1 MAELYLFNKEEILI
15 NIIPEED
22 FNNDLHVRELNSTW
36 SFEFITSLQYLN
48 DVSKSNKIGFY
59 DRYGEFRLFK
69 IIREPEVDYLNDEI
83 SVNCLNDCYEMS
95 DQIIEDKRLT
105 NGTALQALSKVL
117 DGSNYEV
124 GEVAELGNRTINFYD
139 ISRMEGLK
147 NIISAYGGELD
158 YRIEFDVE
166 FKHISQKYVD
176 IKSRLGQDTG
186 LRFTY
191 DLNLESVVR
200 KDVSESRCT
209 VLYGRGGAIES
220 GDGYSRKIKFT
231 DVEWTKPTN
240 PIDKSIGQNY
250 IEDLDAIAKYGRI
263 EGIYENSDIE
273 EPSELLQATYEA
285 LQECKNPKLSYEVN
299 AKDLASQN
307 DEYDHLIVCI
317 GDSVILLDEEYD
329 LNFESRIVGFEES
342 IKKESSE
349 MKWIIGNVQS
359 SFSSDSGSS
368 GQIIKPS
375 TGNADIEIDDD
386 KFPDTLPDVP
396 IVEAEG
402 LFGSVII
409 SWTYESKSYYE
420 YGLYASQLK
429 SIGQNYIEDL
439 DAIAKYGR
447 IEGIYENSDI
457 EEPSELLQAT
467 YEALQECKN
476 PKLSYEVNA
485 KDLASQNDEYDH
497 LIVCIGDSV
506 ILLDEEYD
514 LNFESRIVGFEE
526 SIKKESSE
534 MKWIIGNVQ
543 SSFSSDSGSSG
554 QIIKPSTGNADIEI
568 DDDKFPD
575 TLPDVPIVEAEGLF
589 GSVIISWT
597 YESKSYYE
605 YGLYASQL
613 KDFNPDSSNLIFRGK
628 SSSFLHQVRPKE
640 TWYYRA
646 RAINTHGRITDFSS
660 QVHASTLK
668 IEDGTEYF
676 EKAAI
681 ADALIGDLRLDRGWV
696 GQLKGQHI
704 DARELTVTDGNGE
717 QTLAIDSFGRVS
729 LDVTELTISSQEV
742 MTRPKVDQ
750 VIHEAVEDLDSSYAV
765 SLTNEA
771 QTIPTTSSRVPTAN
785 ATYVTEINIYQGTKE
800 RTDYT
805 IGNVASA
812 NGITVTKTASSVK
825 FTVSTKM
832 ALTVDSGSFS
842 IPITIDGHTFTKTFS
857 WSCAKQG
864 IQGPTGAT
872 GATGPKGET
881 GDAGPKG
888 DTGVQGPAG
897 QDGQDGYTV
906 LLTNENHAFPASNT
920 GNITSVMTITT
931 QAIAYKGSQ
940 LISATFGT
948 LPAVPGL
955 TLSASANTLT
965 IQANTG
971 TSLADTGTINLSVI
985 ADGKTFT
992 KVFSWTKTKQGS
1004 TGATGPQGPAGTN
1017 SKSVAIVATSQVFKS
1032 TDGGLTFTPDTIK
1045 LTPILQNVIYS
1056 NWQYSLNGGSSW
1068 SPVSSG
1074 SQGLTISGGVLT
1086 ISKTCS
1092 LFTATQTA
1100 IVFRVNT
1107 NDSNIYDTMTIVKLY
1122 DVTDLDFGGRNLAT
1136 GTKTFEGWAYSSN
1149 SISSEKYEGCSV
1161 YHYAYKAG
1169 DSYKDL
1175 AKYSVITPQ
1184 PSETYTL
1191 SFWAKG
1197 SGNIRNFFYP
1207 STVKSGVNSQ
1217 GRTTTSSD
1225 GNSLLT
1231 LSSEWKRYWVTWT
1244 TLENVS
1250 GSKNIIACRQEST
1263 DSEVYVCGVKF
1274 ERGNIPSDWSEAPED
1289 FDKIIDAVNNELK
1302 QEITHSVAGLQDQN
1316 NELIE
1321 RFNEAFSDHVLSS
1334 HEKVQLQSDLR
1345 VIDNQYESMKTMVTE
1360 FNDNAVT
1367 GQFSALTLRHQELH
1381 ALVDPLLVDLNIA
1394 SEASNADIRERL
1406 YQYQLQYNITF
1417 VALQTMIDNRLNTLT
1432 TTVNTTAQGVET
1444 AITKSNTALDG
1455 IQTIGKHFNFTDSG
1469 WVEIFATLN
1478 GVPGRFKTQITDQ
1491 RLAFLDNNVEVTMI
1505 DNRLNTLTTTVN
1517 TTAQGVETA
1526 ITKSNTALDG
1536 IQTIGK
1542 HFNFT
1547 DSGWVEIFA
1556 TLNGVPGRFKTQI
1569 TDQRL
1574 AFLDNNVEV
1583 AYMSNQKLYI
1593 TQAQILESLQ
1603 LGNISQAKTA
1613 KGGLIYQW
1621 KG

>member
-240 PIDKSIGQNY
+240 PID
-250 IEDLDAIAKYGRI
+250 
-263 EGIYENSDIE
+263 
-273 EPSELLQATYEA
+273 
-285 LQECKNPKLSYEVN
+285 
-299 AKDLASQN
+299 
-307 DEYDHLIVCI
+307 
-317 GDSVILLDEEYD
+317 
-329 LNFESRIVGFEES
+329 
-342 IKKESSE
+342 
-349 MKWIIGNVQS
+349 
-359 SFSSDSGSS
+359 
-368 GQIIKPS
+368 
-375 TGNADIEIDDD
+375 
-386 KFPDTLPDVP
+386 
-396 IVEAEG
+396 
-402 LFGSVII
+402 
-409 SWTYESKSYYE
+409 
-420 YGLYASQLK
+420 K

-1491 RLAFLDNNVEVTMI
+1491 RLAFLDNNVEV
-1505 DNRLNTLTTTVN
+1505 
-1517 TTAQGVETA
+1517 
-1526 ITKSNTALDG
+1526 
-1536 IQTIGK
+1536 
-1542 HFNFT
+1542 
-1547 DSGWVEIFA
+1547 
-1556 TLNGVPGRFKTQI
+1556 
-1569 TDQRL
+1569 
-1574 AFLDNNVEV
+1574 